1 MYIRMCVLTG
11 LISSMLVNAVI
22 AEGESV
28 VKFSL
33 DAKAE
38 YTDNRDSTAKKDSN
52 TDYYLKPTINLQAKG
67 ERLTLDGYYT
77 PAYRYRSDPNPLQNE
92 DELLQDLGI
101 KVDGKLSSRFGFD
114 MSEWFTYTDDP
125 AIKEGGTRVRPNATY
140 YFNKLELGVSTAP
153 KPLTTIDVRGTHSI
167 KRYKEDEV
175 ARESDEDRLAGSIT
189 LIHQIAPTMG
199 FVVFG
204 GYADYGYETGSRNI
218 LRDVSAFTGGI
229 GLENIFSP
237 ELRGGIRF
245 GYSKA
250 DFEDSRLGSTTAP
263 YADISARISPK
274 PDTALS
280 LGITHMLRNS
290 DVYPF
295 ASQENTEASSK
306 IEIQSSERLMFSI
319 LVVYRIGKYEQ
330 DMLPPE
336 GTDIPLR
343 QSGDD
348 KLFLTTA
355 QINVRLTDKASLTF
369 SYSYEDVSS
378 DVDESYS
385 KNTVSIAFSKGL

>member
-1 MYIRMCVLTG
+1 MYIRIYALVG
-11 LISSMLVNAVI
+11 LIASVLLNVVL
-22 AEGESV
+22 AEGESS

-38 YTDNRDSTAKKDSN
+38 YTDNRDSTAEKDSN
-52 TDYYLKPTINLQAKG
+52 TDYYLKPRINLQAKG
-67 ERLTLDGYYT
+67 ERMTLDAYYA
-77 PAYRYRSDPNPLQNE
+77 PSYRYRTDPNPVQNE

-101 KVDGKLSSRFGFD
+101 KIDGKITPRFGFD

-140 YFNKLELGVSTAP
+140 YLNKLELGVSSAP
-153 KPLTTIDVRGTHSI
+153 EPLTTVDVRGTHVI

-175 ARESDEDRLAGSIT
+175 AKESDEDRLAGSIT
-189 LIHQIAPTMG
+189 LIHQISPTMG

-204 GYADYGYETGSRNI
+204 GYADYGYEKGERNI
-218 LRDVSAFTGGI
+218 SRDVTALTGGI
-229 GLENIFSP
+229 GLENVFSP
-237 ELRGGIRF
+237 ELRGGVRC

-250 DFEDSRLGSTTAP
+250 DFENSRLGSITAP
-263 YADISARISPK
+263 YADISAKISPK
-274 PDTALS
+274 PGTAIS
-280 LGITHMLRNS
+280 LGITHALRNS

-295 ASQENTEASSK
+295 ASQESTEGSGK
-306 IEIQSSERLMFSI
+306 IELQASEKLTFSI
-319 LVVYRIGKYEQ
+319 LALYRLGKYEQ

-336 GTDIPLR
+336 GANIPIR

-348 KLFLTTA
+348 KLLLTTA
-355 QINVRLTDKASLTF
+355 AINVKLTEKSSLTF
-369 SYSYEDVSS
+369 SYSYEDVDS

-385 KNTVSIAFSKGL
+385 KNTVSVAFSKGL